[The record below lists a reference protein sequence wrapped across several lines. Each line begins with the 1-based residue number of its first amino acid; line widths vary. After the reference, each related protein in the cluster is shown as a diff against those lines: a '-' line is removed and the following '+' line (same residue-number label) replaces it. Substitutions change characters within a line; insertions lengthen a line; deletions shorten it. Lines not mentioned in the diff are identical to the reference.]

1 MSAPCSADSQTC
13 PRLSSKDSSGPV
25 VEWSSDPVRSVI
37 PNAVTNLASNETPPR
52 RRGDT
57 QRHLAS
63 RILPLALCIACC
75 RPPVSR
81 PSPPAPRPS
90 LPTIE
95 LRIKDAHI
103 YAEVVSKPE
112 DRALGL
118 MFRRSLAPDSG
129 MLFAFDEDEF
139 QRFWMKN
146 TLIPL
151 SIAYITSDSLISDI
165 LEMAPMDTAT
175 PYVSSRPVRYALEMN
190 SGWFQSHGI
199 RTGDTVRGMAPK

>member
-1 MSAPCSADSQTC
+1 MLKCSSARVLGPRTASLHFAFCTLTLALISLSCRPSAP
-13 PRLSSKDSSGPV
+13 
-25 VEWSSDPVRSVI
+25 
-37 PNAVTNLASNETPPR
+37 
-52 RRGDT
+52 
-57 QRHLAS
+57 
-63 RILPLALCIACC
+63 
-75 RPPVSR
+75 R
-81 PSPPAPRPS
+81 PSPPAPLPS
-90 LPTIE
+90 LPTVE
-95 LRIKDAHI
+95 LRIKDARA

-129 MLFAFDEDEF
+129 MLFMFDEDEF

-165 LEMAPMDTAT
+165 LEMAPLDTAT

-199 RTGDTVRGMAPK
+199 RAGDTVRGLTRR